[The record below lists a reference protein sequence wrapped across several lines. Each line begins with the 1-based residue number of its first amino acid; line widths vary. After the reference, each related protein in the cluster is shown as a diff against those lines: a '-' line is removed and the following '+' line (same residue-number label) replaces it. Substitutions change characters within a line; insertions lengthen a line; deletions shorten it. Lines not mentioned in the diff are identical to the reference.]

1 MGWTILAGPEPLRY
15 SIETYKYVISLLS
28 KLAFERRR

>member
-1 MGWTILAGPEPLRY
+1 MLY
-15 SIETYKYVISLLS
+15 SVRSERLLMEEMDSLLS